1 MKKYS
6 SVNLLNKGEKES
18 EKKRKNGEKE
28 LKRKAEWENPTIYQ
42 ADVQMY
48 CMSEG

>member
-1 MKKYS
+1 MKKHS
-6 SVNLLNKGEKES
+6 SVNLVNKGEKENK
-18 EKKRKNGEKE
+18 KKRENEEKE

-42 ADVQMY
+42 ADAQMY